1 MRIIKCH
8 EERIS
13 ERTLANPLEKKL
25 IIQSVK
31 VIPEGNILD
40 RVMERNKRQL
50 RKLEIEIIQLN

>member
-1 MRIIKCH
+1 MRL
-8 EERIS
+8 S

-40 RVMERNKRQL
+40 RAMERNKRQL
-50 RKLEIEIIQLN
+50 RN